1 MENLNENKND
11 ETIKLIT
18 LKNEKNNLS
27 TTLEKLG
34 SELKNEKYENIYDAY
49 IELLN
54 NESITNREIKE
65 SINNNLLN
73 IMFYCISPIF
83 GIINLIGIFQII
95 LINKSV
101 LQVFK
106 NAFSIYFTLEINEN
120 TNIT

>member
-1 MENLNENKND
+1 MKNNLNENKND

-34 SELKNEKYENIYDAY
+34 SEWKYENIYDAY

-54 NESITNREIKE
+54 NENITNREIKE
-65 SINNNLLN
+65 GINNYLLN

-106 NAFSIYFTLEINEN
+106 NDFSIYFTLEINEN